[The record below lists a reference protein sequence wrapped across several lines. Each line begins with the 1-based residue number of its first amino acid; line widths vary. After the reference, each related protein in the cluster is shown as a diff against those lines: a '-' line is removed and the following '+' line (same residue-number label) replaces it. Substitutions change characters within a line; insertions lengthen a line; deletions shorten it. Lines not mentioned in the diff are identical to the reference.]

1 MPQVRILSL
10 RPFQKD
16 AAKVMPHP
24 FYLLYTLEEFIMN
37 TKKITYTA
45 VFTALVFVLT
55 TFVQI
60 PMPLGGGYINLGE
73 AGIYICAG
81 LCGPFA
87 GAFAGGVG
95 SALADLSTGYAFWA
109 LPTLIIKCCEGLI
122 VGLFAKNAIRY
133 FNGKTNI
140 GMIIAGIFMILA
152 YFGAR
157 FIVVSGNTLE
167 ASVVAAG
174 MNVIQIAAGIIC
186 ADFVFIA
193 LNRMHFKVKM

>member
-1 MPQVRILSL
+1 
-10 RPFQKD
+10 
-16 AAKVMPHP
+16 
-24 FYLLYTLEEFIMN
+24 MN

-45 VFTALVFVLT
+45 VFTALVYILT
-55 TFVQI
+55 TFIQI

-95 SALADLSTGYAFWA
+95 AALADLSTGYAFWA
-109 LPTLIIKCCEGLI
+109 LPTLIIKCGEGLI
-122 VGLFAKNAIRY
+122 VGLFAKNTKKY
-133 FNGKTNI
+133 FCGKTNI
-140 GMIIAGIFMILA
+140 GMLIAGVFMILA

-157 FIVVSGNTLE
+157 FIVVSGNTLH

-186 ADFVFIA
+186 TDFVFAA
-193 LNRMHFKVKM
+193 LDKAHFRVDKKF